1 MMMFLY
7 EIVAAV
13 GIAVATVVSPAPP
26 VESVESCYVQ
36 SVGGFTYEICHVV
49 CTSVDV
55 AVWAM
60 D

>member
-1 MMMFLY
+1 MMFLY

-26 VESVESCYVQ
+26 VVESCYVQ
-36 SVGGFTYEICHVV
+36 SVGGFRYETCHVV
-49 CTSVDV
+49 STSVDV
-55 AVWAM
+55 AVWGG